1 MGSNSVWEIEE
12 EVSNSSSTN
21 NNNNSNGGI
30 GSYMNGGSSSS
41 SNDED
46 VYVAVGKKKS
56 SMDALSW
63 ALKHLVKPSSFVYL
77 IHVFPEV
84 HHVPTPLGLV
94 PKSHVS
100 AQQVETYMGQ
110 QRIKRREMLQK
121 FMDLCHSS
129 KVQVD
134 ILLIES
140 DSIAKAVIELIPVLN
155 IKRLIVGASKSNLR
169 KLKGSSKAEQIQK
182 SVPQYCEVTIICDGK
197 QVKAI
202 DHKDKSSATCEIISE
217 KYEKDGR
224 KQIIKSSTSCYCFS
238 RKFL

>member
-12 EVSNSSSTN
+12 EVSNSSSN
-21 NNNNSNGGI
+21 NNNNNGGL
-30 GSYMNGGSSSS
+30 GSYMNGGSLSS
-41 SNDED
+41 SNGED

-63 ALKHLVKPSSFVYL
+63 ALKHLVKPSTFVYL
-77 IHVFPEV
+77 VHVFPEV

-129 KVQVD
+129 QVQVD
-134 ILLIES
+134 TLLIES
-140 DSIAKAVIELIPVLN
+140 DSIAKAVLDLIPVLN

-182 SVPQYCEVTIICDGK
+182 SAPQYCEVTIICDGK
-197 QVKAI
+197 QVTDI
-202 DHKDKSSATCEIISE
+202 DHKEKSSSNSKIISE
-217 KYEKDGR
+217 KHEKDGR
-224 KQIIKSSTSCYCFS
+224 KQVIKSSCYCFS
-238 RKFL
+238 KKFL